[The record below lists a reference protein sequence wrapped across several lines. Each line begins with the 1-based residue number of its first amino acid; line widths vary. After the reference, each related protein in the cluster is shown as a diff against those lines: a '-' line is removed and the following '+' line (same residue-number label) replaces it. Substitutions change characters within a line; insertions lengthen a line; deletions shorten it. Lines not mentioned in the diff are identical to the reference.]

1 MNQESTHAQRAVSA
15 GRRDGNGTG
24 AELDR
29 LVEDE
34 LAALVAEMR
43 PRHEPADTTMEPAQQ
58 FLEDAATFL
67 ASRPD
72 RAELLARLQAMVLD
86 SGKEIPAPK
95 EPDPTPE

>member
-1 MNQESTHAQRAVSA
+1 MNQDSIRPQRPVGTD
-15 GRRDGNGTG
+15 GRNGLGTG

-43 PRHEPADTTMEPAQQ
+43 PPEEPAETPVEPAQR

-72 RAELLARLQAMVLD
+72 RAELLSRLQAMVLD
-86 SGKEIPAPK
+86 SDPTVAAPK
-95 EPDPTPE
+95 DPDPEPE